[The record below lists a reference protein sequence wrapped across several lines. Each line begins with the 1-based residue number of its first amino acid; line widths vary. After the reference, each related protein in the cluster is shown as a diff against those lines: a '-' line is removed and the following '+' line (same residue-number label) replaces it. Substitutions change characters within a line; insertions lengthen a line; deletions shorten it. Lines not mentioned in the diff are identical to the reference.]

1 MRWVTGLRRTAV
13 LAVVGLVL
21 AACTSVTAE
30 DPEVA
35 VTGDPG
41 AAPTVTYLTPLAV
54 EETYRETVW
63 PGTGAEL
70 VDGAPV
76 LIDVW
81 LENARDA
88 SLVKE
93 SYSTSPT
100 PRMLTVE
107 DLGTD
112 LYETLRGQKAGARLL
127 QVAPGGPGA
136 DYPTVTV
143 LDVLPTRAVGEPV
156 PPDPALPV
164 VGEDGNGAPTLTPT
178 GTPPPEDLVI
188 HPLVRGLG
196 AQVAAGDVITVQY
209 SGYAWDDGV
218 QFDSTWERGLPVSF
232 LLSDVPPWAEGLVDQ
247 PAGSRVL
254 LVVPPSYPL
263 GVTDAQELAGK
274 TVVFVIDI
282 LATGAPA
289 GAGS

>member
-1 MRWVTGLRRTAV
+1 MVAGARRAAVAV
-13 LAVVGLVL
+13 LGAVVL
-21 AACTSVTAE
+21 AACTSVAAVE
-30 DPEVA
+30 PEVT
-35 VTGDPG
+35 VTGDTG
-41 AAPTVTYLTPLAV
+41 QAPTVTYVTPLTV
-54 EETYRETVW
+54 EETFREEIW

-76 LIDVW
+76 LIDFW

-112 LYETLRGQKAGARLL
+112 LYETLRGQQVGARLL
-127 QVAPGGPGA
+127 QVAPGGSGA

-143 LDVLPTRAVGEPV
+143 LDVLPTRAVGEPIE
-156 PPDPALPV
+156 PDPSLPV
-164 VGEDGNGAPTLTPT
+164 VTEAGDGSLSLTPT
-178 GTPPPEDLVI
+178 GTPPPDRLVVE
-188 HPLVRGLG
+188 PLVRGTG

-209 SGYAWDDGV
+209 AGFSWDDGAL
-218 QFDSTWERGLPVSF
+218 FDSTWQRVLPVSF
-232 LLSDVPPWAEGLVDQ
+232 LLSDVPSWSEGLVDQ
-247 PAGSRVL
+247 PAGSRVM

-263 GVTDAQELAGK
+263 GVTDAEELAGK

-282 LATGAPA
+282 LATGTPA
-289 GAGS
+289 QGAQ

>member
-1 MRWVTGLRRTAV
+1 MRLLAGARRM
-13 LAVVGLVL
+13 VVPALVALVL
-21 AACTSVTAE
+21 AACGVVEPIDPDVT
-30 DPEVA
+30 
-35 VTGDPG
+35 VTGG
-41 AAPTVTYLTPLAV
+41 TGEAPTVTYLTPLTV
-54 EETYRETVW
+54 DSTYRETIW

-76 LIDVW
+76 LIDFW
-81 LENARDA
+81 LENATDA

-100 PRMLTVE
+100 PRMMTVE

-112 LYETLRGQKAGARLL
+112 LYETLRGQQVGARLL
-127 QVAPGGPGA
+127 QVAPGGSGA

-143 LDVLPTRAVGEPV
+143 LDVLPTRAVGEPLT
-156 PPDPALPV
+156 PDPALPV
-164 VGEDGNGAPTLTPT
+164 ITEGGDGALSMAPTGAP
-178 GTPPPEDLVI
+178 PPDDLVI
-188 HPLVRGLG
+188 QPLVRGTG

-209 SGYAWDDGV
+209 SGFAWDDGAL
-218 QFDSTWERGLPVSF
+218 FDSTWQRVLPVSF
-232 LLSDVPPWAEGLVDQ
+232 LLSDVPSWSEGLVDQ
-247 PAGSRVL
+247 PAGSRVM

-263 GVTDAQELAGK
+263 GVTDGEELAGK

-289 GAGS
+289 QAAP

>member
-1 MRWVTGLRRTAV
+1 MTVLTVAGL
-13 LAVVGLVL
+13 LL
-21 AACTSVTAE
+21 AACGAVTSV
-30 DPEVA
+30 DPEVT
-35 VTGDPG
+35 VTGG
-41 AAPTVTYLTPLAV
+41 AGEFPTVTYLTPLSV
-54 EETYRETVW
+54 DGTFREVIW

-76 LIDVW
+76 LIDFW
-81 LENARDA
+81 LENATDG

-100 PRMLTVE
+100 PRMLTAE

-112 LYETLRGQKAGARLL
+112 LYETLQGQQVGARLL
-127 QVAPGGPGA
+127 QVAPGGSGA

-143 LDVLPTRAVGEPV
+143 LDVLPTRAVGKPV

-164 VGEDGNGAPTLTPT
+164 VTESGDGALTLAPT
-178 GTPPPEDLVI
+178 GTPPPDGLVVQ
-188 HPLVRGLG
+188 PLVRGTG

-209 SGYAWDDGV
+209 GGFAWDDGV
-218 QFDSTWERGLPVSF
+218 LFDSTWQRVLPVSF

-247 PAGSRVL
+247 PAGSRVM

-263 GVTDAQELAGK
+263 GVTDGEELAGK

-282 LATGAPA
+282 LATGSPA
-289 GAGS
+289 QGAS

>member
-1 MRWVTGLRRTAV
+1 MRWVTGARRVAVAV
-13 LAVVGLVL
+13 LVGLVL
-21 AACTSVTAE
+21 AACTATTTVE
-30 DPEVA
+30 PEVT
-35 VTGDPG
+35 VTGG
-41 AAPTVTYLTPLAV
+41 AGEAPTVTYLTPLTV
-54 EETYRETVW
+54 DETYRETIW

-76 LIDVW
+76 LIDFW

-112 LYETLRGQKAGARLL
+112 LYETLRGQQVGARLL
-127 QVAPGGPGA
+127 QVAPGGSGA

-143 LDVLPTRAVGEPV
+143 LDVLPTRAVGQPIT
-156 PPDPALPV
+156 PDPTLPV
-164 VGEDGNGAPTLTPT
+164 VTEGNDGSLTLTPT
-178 GTPPPEDLVI
+178 GAPPPDRLVVE
-188 HPLVRGLG
+188 PLVRGTG
-196 AQVAAGDVITVQY
+196 PQVAEGDVITVQY
-209 SGYAWDDGV
+209 AGFSWDDGAL
-218 QFDSTWERGLPVSF
+218 FDSTWQRGLPVSF
-232 LLSDVPPWAEGLVDQ
+232 LLSDVPSWAEGLVDQ
-247 PAGSRVL
+247 PAGSRVM

-263 GVTDAQELAGK
+263 GVTDGEELAGK

-282 LATGAPA
+282 LATGSPA
-289 GAGS
+289 QGAS

>member
-1 MRWVTGLRRTAV
+1 MRLVAGARRVAV
-13 LAVVGLVL
+13 LAVVGLL
-21 AACTSVTAE
+21 AACGAVAAVDPDVT
-30 DPEVA
+30 
-35 VTGDPG
+35 VTGG
-41 AAPTVTYLTPLAV
+41 AGEAPTVTYLTPLTV
-54 EETYRETVW
+54 DETFRRTIW
-63 PGTGAEL
+63 PGTGAAL
-70 VDGAPV
+70 VEGAPV
-76 LIDVW
+76 LIDFW
-81 LENARDA
+81 LENATDA

-112 LYETLRGQKAGARLL
+112 LYETLQGQQVGARLL
-127 QVAPGGPGA
+127 QVAPGGTGA

-156 PPDPALPV
+156 PPDESLPAV
-164 VGEDGNGAPTLTPT
+164 SEEGDGAPVLTAT
-178 GTPPPEDLVI
+178 GTPPPDGLVVQA
-188 HPLVRGLG
+188 LVRGTG

-209 SGYAWDDGV
+209 SGFSWDDGML
-218 QFDSTWERGLPVSF
+218 FDSSWQRGLPVSF
-232 LLSDVPPWAEGLVDQ
+232 LLSDVPPWSEGLVDQ

-263 GVTDAQELAGK
+263 GVTDAEELSGK

-282 LATGAPA
+282 LATGSPAQAAP
-289 GAGS
+289 

>member
-1 MRWVTGLRRTAV
+1 MRVVTGARRA
-13 LAVVGLVL
+13 LALTVVAALL
-21 AACTSVTAE
+21 AACGAVTAE
-30 DPEVA
+30 DPEVT

-41 AAPTVTYLTPLAV
+41 GSPTVTYLTPLSV
-54 EETYRETVW
+54 DETFREEVW

-76 LIDVW
+76 LIDFW
-81 LENARDA
+81 LENATDA

-112 LYETLRGQKAGARLL
+112 LYETLRGQQVGARLL
-127 QVAPGGPGA
+127 QVAPGGSGA

-143 LDVLPTRAVGEPV
+143 LDVLPTRAEGEPV
-156 PPDPALPV
+156 TPDPALPV
-164 VGEDGNGAPTLTPT
+164 VTEDGAGAPAITPT
-178 GTPPPEDLVI
+178 GTPPPADLVVQ
-188 HPLVRGLG
+188 PLVRGTG
-196 AQVAAGDVITVQY
+196 AQVTAGDVITVQY
-209 SGYAWDDGV
+209 SGFGWDDGAL
-218 QFDSTWERGLPVSF
+218 FDSTWQRGLPVSF

-247 PAGSRVL
+247 PAGSRVM

-263 GVTDAQELAGK
+263 GVTDAEELSGR
-274 TVVFVIDI
+274 TVVFVIDV
-282 LATGAPA
+282 LATGSPAQAAP
-289 GAGS
+289 

>member
-1 MRWVTGLRRTAV
+1 MRV
-13 LAVVGLVL
+13 LAGARRAVVLVVLGLLL
-21 AACTSVTAE
+21 AACGTVVTDA
-30 DPEVA
+30 PKVT
-35 VTGDPG
+35 VTGSAG
-41 AAPTVTYLTPLAV
+41 QAPTVTYLTPLSVDA
-54 EETYRETVW
+54 THREVVW

-76 LIDVW
+76 LIDFW
-81 LENARDA
+81 LENATDA

-112 LYETLRGQKAGARLL
+112 LYETLKGQQVGARLL
-127 QVAPGGPGA
+127 QVAPGGSGA

-143 LDVLPTRAVGEPV
+143 LDVLPTRAEGEPV
-156 PPDPALPV
+156 TPDASLPAV
-164 VGEDGNGAPTLTPT
+164 EEADGVPTLTAT
-178 GTPPPEDLVI
+178 GTPPPDDLVVQ
-188 HPLVRGLG
+188 PLVRGTG
-196 AQVAAGDVITVQY
+196 TQVNAGDVITVQY
-209 SGYAWDDGV
+209 GGFAWDDGAL
-218 QFDSTWERGLPVSF
+218 FDSTWQRGLPVSF

-247 PAGSRVL
+247 PTGSRVM

-263 GVTDAQELAGK
+263 GVTDAEELAGK

-289 GAGS
+289 QATP

>member
-1 MRWVTGLRRTAV
+1 MRLVAGARRVVVPV
-13 LAVVGLVL
+13 LVGLLL
-21 AACTSVTAE
+21 AACGAVASV
-30 DPEVA
+30 DPEVT
-35 VTGDPG
+35 VTGDAG
-41 AAPTVTYLTPLAV
+41 GAPTVTYLTPLTV
-54 EETYRETVW
+54 DETYRETIW

-76 LIDVW
+76 LIDFW
-81 LENARDA
+81 LENATDA

-112 LYETLRGQKAGARLL
+112 LYETLQGQQVGARLL
-127 QVAPGGPGA
+127 QVAPGGSGA

-156 PPDPALPV
+156 PPNPTLPV
-164 VGEDGNGAPTLTPT
+164 VTEAGDGSLALTPT
-178 GTPPPEDLVI
+178 GTPPPDDLVVQA
-188 HPLVRGLG
+188 LVRGTG

-209 SGYAWDDGV
+209 GGFSWDDGAL
-218 QFDSTWERGLPVSF
+218 FDSTWQRVLPVSF
-232 LLSDVPPWAEGLVDQ
+232 LLSDVPSWAEGLVDQ
-247 PAGSRVL
+247 PAGSRVM

-263 GVTDAQELAGK
+263 GVTDGEELAGK

-282 LATGAPA
+282 LATGSPA
-289 GAGS
+289 QGAS